1 MNSLLLL
8 NNNIIRFL
16 KNDYAFAI
24 YVILILLLTGCTSL
38 NKINVNKIPHFEL
51 ILLVLISYLS
61 FFVPKYGIL
70 LIIYYCHFKIK
81 KMKNIVDNK
90 IAQLNKKNKKLAKQT
105 KIITKTESFTPSA
118 TKTISSKSSCQVCK
132 AFAKPKFD
140 SVAHFKNKKIE
151 NRRVQEAG
159 FRKQKHVNQRQPFR

>member
-24 YVILILLLTGCTSL
+24 YVILILLLTGCTSQ

-61 FFVPKYGIL
+61 FFLPKYGIL
-70 LIIYYCHFKIK
+70 LIIYYCQFKIK
-81 KMKNIVDNK
+81 KMRNIVNNK
-90 IAQLNKKNKKLAKQT
+90 IAQLNKKKKELDKQP
-105 KIITKTESFTPSA
+105 KIVPKTESFTP

-132 AFAKPKFD
+132 AFDKPKFD

-151 NRRVQEAG
+151 DRRVQEAG